1 MTTLLER
8 VQQARAREAA
18 QAGSPPS
25 ESQPSRL
32 PYSSWL
38 EPAQDG
44 PFTRQTFLERWLA
57 DLETPTELNRSLA
70 EKKQQHSELFRSL
83 PPTHTIETST
93 VVRRWTTGCLVE
105 SPDTDELLCVGAF
118 APNKLERYVK
128 AFLNGVILFCR
139 SQSNTPHRS
148 PVTTAL
154 SISLD
159 DEASR
164 GAKSPIKA
172 PASCPPSVKGKL

>member
-83 PPTHTIETST
+83 PPTHTIETAT

-118 APNKLERYVK
+118 ASNKPER
-128 AFLNGVILFCR
+128 
-139 SQSNTPHRS
+139 

-164 GAKSPIKA
+164 GVKSPVKA

>member
-1 MTTLLER
+1 MATLFER
-8 VQQARAREAA
+8 IQQARAREAA

-25 ESQPSRL
+25 ESQPLRL

-44 PFTRQTFLERWLA
+44 PFTRETFLERWLA
-57 DLETPTELNRSLA
+57 GLETPTELNRSLV
-70 EKKQQHSELFRSL
+70 EKKQNRNDLFRSL
-83 PPTHTIETST
+83 PPTQTKETTT
-93 VVRRWTTGCLVE
+93 VIRRWTTGCLVE
-105 SPDTDELLCVGAF
+105 SPDTEDLLCVGAF
-118 APNKLERYVK
+118 AASKPER
-128 AFLNGVILFCR
+128 
-139 SQSNTPHRS
+139 NTPRRS

-164 GAKSPIKA
+164 VAKSPVKA
-172 PASCPPSVKGKL
+172 PASCPPSVKGRL